1 MSFVGGRH
9 ATGQRFDGMPE
20 PAAVAFE
27 ENLVSLL
34 DEVGL
39 VEAGLLGEGGEEVA
53 PGDADGDAVGGH
65 ELAADHDVVALG
77 DTEAGSYMGCG
88 GLGSDLE
95 HLTGGRHALV
105 LGLAEVKGPACSDSW
120 FGGNRPLD
128 DDVRVLG

>member
-1 MSFVGGRH
+1 MCSLSTSYEVRRTCTTGTSATSCRRVGFVGGRH

-20 PAAVAFE
+20 PPSVAFE

-39 VEAGLLGEGGEEVA
+39 VEAGLPGEGREEVA

-77 DTEAGSYMGCG
+77 DTEAGSDMGCG
-88 GLGSDLE
+88 GL
-95 HLTGGRHALV
+95 
-105 LGLAEVKGPACSDSW
+105 
-120 FGGNRPLD
+120 
-128 DDVRVLG
+128 